1 MSITPPDLGVLLA
14 ATDGPPQLD
23 QELGASTWP
32 LALFPVRLETR
43 FRPIAWGWN
52 ELQIRV
58 YPDKVHL
65 DSHDPTLTADELAWG
80 RRYWE
85 RWWRADDEAARRD
98 AWRTLAGRFGPE
110 RAAWVARALTP
121 TNSAERPA
129 VPPRFPDL
137 GEPATTTRT
146 ALARLLPSRWV
157 ATAYVGGTVAV
168 VVTGNDIVPDLAVG
182 PDLAAAVAQDALDHE
197 APAVDE
203 GMAWMIDF
211 ERAEQAGM
219 ALRMFLTVTGVELLL
234 VTGVRDGDG
243 SAEVAAQLDAHH
255 YGDGLAFLLP
265 ATPTNNTAAGR
276 SPWQAPDP
284 GLDRSYDDEWRSQPG
299 EGSAADL
306 ATRAFGVP
314 GFGAVAGAADTD
326 VITAR
331 AMVTAL
337 WPATWGYF
345 LAQMVGFDG
354 PLTVA
359 GRDWARRHAI
369 DHLRPGGPLP
379 LLRCGRQPYGVLPVT
394 SLDRWTPQSGDP
406 DAGAALG
413 LRDLLVSLRDRVWR
427 PASVNVPRVGR
438 GDDDPGAD
446 LVDVLQRRP
455 LSSAYLVRGLMG
467 QHFLQHLRAF
477 LGENLDAVGFWQALV
492 QLTGREPERL
502 GLGFTPALAHAAY
515 EEAARPLAVPP
526 VGDPASIGELLA
538 ADPDQ
543 LAAAPA
549 APVPLLQALM
559 RHALLR
565 QHAEAA
571 ARLLDGPATPFAEL
585 IRDPELVDLAPDQ
598 PPTPTWS
605 RQRSRSLDGGTVAQR
620 LAADPGPELTELRAA
635 LGVLA
640 GADAPTLERHLAGT
654 LDATSHRL
662 DAWVTSLA
670 SRRLAEV
677 RARQPAGVTIGGYGW
692 LEGLRMA
699 PGGPAAPATPD
710 EPEPLVTNPDDPG
723 FVHAPSLNQAS
734 AAALLRNAHLA
745 HGGGEGDPYAIE
757 LSSARVRLA
766 RRLFE
771 GVRQGQPLG
780 ALLGYRFERTLH
792 EAGVDDFIDDFRA
805 LAPLPGAEGTRLVV
819 DGLAL
824 SRRWHGDRDSVLD
837 VINRL
842 AQGDPR
848 LDALVR
854 ALDGLEATVD
864 AAADAVNA
872 EGAFQLVRGNPARAG
887 ASLEA
892 ISSGQALPPD
902 LGFVRTPRTGVGLT
916 HRVLMLFAADDQ
928 ATTGGWATTSPRAAA
943 DPVLAAWAGRLLGR
957 AGAAAA
963 RVQELGPDGAVSASH
978 EVPLAALGLTAI
990 DLVWATGGV
999 DGPPSEVLARVL
1011 DAATAA
1017 TGGPGPG
1024 ASLRVELA
1032 GLADLVE
1039 LATRAQRLL
1048 AGTRPADGADL
1059 QPPHADPERGLDLD
1073 EYEGR
1078 VAAAEQALAAA
1089 AATLEAASGDGLR
1102 AAMLQV
1108 AAFGVPGAVPA
1119 PGIPLETQARALRPE
1134 LARRLAPGL
1143 RPEPADDE
1151 ARRDQLLERLRAVFG
1166 PGFLALPQFTAANA
1180 ADLAASRADA
1190 AALLGGDPLA
1200 AYTWMQRMERVR
1212 VPLARM
1218 GRPLGEA
1225 EALGT
1230 GVALELTV
1238 AQVPHLGGQRWV
1250 ALAPP
1255 EGTSHRDGCV
1265 SLVLQAAPAELG
1277 GPLCGLQVD
1286 EWTEVVP
1293 SASETTGIA
1302 FQYDPPDAAAPQA
1315 ILLAVPPV
1323 VGEPWRVGT
1332 LNRVLLETLDLAR
1345 LRGVEPG
1352 ALGDVAHYL
1361 PATYLAFNVDNDAVS
1376 TDLNP
1381 LAP

>member
-1 MSITPPDLGVLLA
+1 MAITPPDLGVLLA
-14 ATDGPPQLD
+14 AGHGLPAFE
-23 QELGASTWP
+23 QELGPSTWP

-43 FRPIAWGWN
+43 FAALPGGAT
-52 ELQIRV
+52 ELRVRV
-58 YPDKVHL
+58 YPDKIHL
-65 DSHDPTLTADELAWG
+65 DAHDRALTADELAWG

-85 RWWRADDEAARRD
+85 RWWQAGDEAARRD

-121 TNSAERPA
+121 TNPADRPA
-129 VPPRFPDL
+129 APPRFPDL
-137 GEPATTTRT
+137 GQPATTTRT
-146 ALARLLPSRWV
+146 PQARLLPSRWV
-157 ATAYVGGTVAV
+157 ATAYPHDAAVV
-168 VVTGNDIVPDLAVG
+168 VVTGNDIDPDLAVG
-182 PDLAAAVAQDALDHE
+182 PDLAAAVAPEAADHE
-197 APAVDE
+197 APATDE
-203 GMAWMIDF
+203 GMAWMLDF
-211 ERAEQAGM
+211 ERAEQVGM
-219 ALRMFLTVTGVELLL
+219 ALRLPLNVPVVDLLL
-234 VTGVRDGDG
+234 VAGVRDGDG

-255 YGDGLAFLLP
+255 YGDGLAFLP
-265 ATPTNNTAAGR
+265 AATPTNNTAAGR

-284 GLDRSYDDEWRSQPG
+284 GQDRSYDQEWRTEPG

-306 ATRAFGVP
+306 ATRALGVP
-314 GFGAVAGAADTD
+314 GFGTVAGAADTD
-326 VITAR
+326 AVCAR
-331 AMVTAL
+331 AMVTVL

-345 LAQMVGFDG
+345 LSQMVGLDG

-379 LLRCGRQPYGVLPVT
+379 LLRCGRQPYGLLPAT
-394 SLDRWTPQSGDP
+394 SLDRWTPLPGDP

-413 LRDLLVSLRDRVWR
+413 LRDLLVKLRDRVWR
-427 PASVNVPRVGR
+427 PASFQVPRVGR
-438 GDDDPGAD
+438 GDDPGAD
-446 LVDVLQRRP
+446 LVDVLQRGP
-455 LSSAYLVRGLMG
+455 LSNAYLVRGLMG

-477 LGENLDAVGFWQALV
+477 LGEDLDAVGFWQRLV
-492 QLTGREPERL
+492 QLTSLEPELL
-502 GLGFTPALAHAAY
+502 GLGLTPALAHAAFDQ
-515 EEAARPLAVPP
+515 AARPLAVPP
-526 VGDPASIGELLA
+526 VGDPA
-538 ADPDQ
+538 
-543 LAAAPA
+543 
-549 APVPLLQALM
+549 
-559 RHALLR
+559 
-565 QHAEAA
+565 
-571 ARLLDGPATPFAEL
+571 TPFAAL
-585 IRDPELVDLAPDQ
+585 VRDPELVDLAGDQ

-605 RQRSRSLDGGTVAQR
+605 WQRSRPLDGGTVAQR
-620 LAADPGPELTELRAA
+620 LATDPGPEVTELRAA
-635 LGVLA
+635 LSVLA
-640 GADAPTLERHLAGT
+640 GAEVAALERHLAGA
-654 LDATSHRL
+654 LDAASHRL

-670 SRRLAEV
+670 TRRLAEV
-677 RARQPAGVTIGGYGW
+677 RARQPAGLAIGGYGW
-692 LEGLRMA
+692 LENLRPA
-699 PGGPAAPATPD
+699 TPGPAAPATPD

-745 HGGGEGDPYAIE
+745 HGGGDGDPYAIE

-792 EAGVDDFIDDFRA
+792 EAGVDDFIDDFRV

-824 SRRWHGDRDSVLD
+824 ARRWEGDRDRVLD
-837 VINRL
+837 VLNRL
-842 AQGDPR
+842 TLGDPR
-848 LDALVR
+848 LAALLQ
-854 ALDGLEATVD
+854 ALEGLQVAVD

-892 ISSGQALPPD
+892 IASGQAPPPD

-916 HRVLMLFAADDQ
+916 HRVLMLFAAGDQ
-928 ATTGGWATTSPRAAA
+928 ATTDGWAPTSPRAAA
-943 DPVLAAWAGRLLGR
+943 DPVLAAWAGRLLGP
-957 AGAAAA
+957 AGGAAA
-963 RVQELGPDGAVSASH
+963 RVQELGRDGTVTASH
-978 EVPLAALGLTAI
+978 QVPLASLGLTAV
-990 DLVWATGGV
+990 DLVWATGGA
-999 DGPPSEVLARVL
+999 DGPPPEVVARVL
-1011 DAATAA
+1011 DAALAA
-1017 TGGPGPG
+1017 PGGPPAG
-1024 ASLRVELA
+1024 ADLRVE
-1032 GLADLVE
+1032 LADLVE

-1048 AGTRPADGADL
+1048 AGARPADGADL
-1059 QPPHADPERGLDLD
+1059 QPPHADPERGLELD
-1073 EYEGR
+1073 EYEER

-1089 AATLEAASGDGLR
+1089 AAALEAAAGAGDGLR
-1102 AAMLQV
+1102 PAMLGV

-1119 PGIPLETQARALRPE
+1119 PGVPLEVQARALLPE
-1134 LARRLAPGL
+1134 LARRLAPVP
-1143 RPEPADDE
+1143 RPEGADDE
-1151 ARRDQLLERLRAVFG
+1151 GRRDQLLERLRAVFG
-1166 PGFLALPQFTAANA
+1166 PGLLALPRFRAANA

-1200 AYTWMQRMERVR
+1200 ADTWTQRMERVR

-1218 GRPLGEA
+1218 GRPLAEA

-1230 GVALELTV
+1230 GAALDLTV
-1238 AQVPHLGGQRWV
+1238 AQVPHVAGQRWV
-1250 ALAPP
+1250 ALPAP
-1255 EGTSHRDGCV
+1255 EGSGHRDGCV

-1277 GPLCGLQVD
+1277 GPLCGLLVD

-1293 SASETTGIA
+1293 SRGETTGIA

-1361 PATYLAFNVDNDAVS
+1361 PAAYLAFNVDNDAVS
-1376 TDLNP
+1376 TDLRS